1 MLKKELL
8 RHIEVLK
15 EFVEEENYKHAQVVH
30 KDINDVFEYLGL
42 ELLLVEAEEVPSV
55 ETKAMV
61 DDVFGL
67 PGEAKREA
75 NSSQDL
81 STLPKGGS
89 T

>member
-1 MLKKELL
+1 MKKELL

-67 PGEAKREA
+67 PGEETGGAT
-75 NSSQDL
+75 SSQDIARTPKVT
-81 STLPKGGS
+81 ST
-89 T
+89 